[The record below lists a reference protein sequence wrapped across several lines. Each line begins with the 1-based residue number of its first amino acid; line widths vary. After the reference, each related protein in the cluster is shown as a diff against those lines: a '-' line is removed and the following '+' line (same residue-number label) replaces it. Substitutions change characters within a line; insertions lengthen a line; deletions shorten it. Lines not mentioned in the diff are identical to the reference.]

1 MKNWDFINKQISAN
15 QVGSIRIQSVV
26 LLLLIAAALF
36 VMFYTY
42 KKYIVPYLG
51 SRKEV
56 SKAQVVRYR
65 VEVAVWAA
73 FAVFGVYQLLTDSLY
88 ITGVMLIIVI
98 LAFRNFWKDL
108 FAGIAFKV
116 QNRFKEND
124 PIRFEDYSGIIE
136 QVGTRNITI
145 KTDDEETIIVPFRR
159 LSEGL
164 LIKRQAKGKLYSGKI
179 LLHIQAN
186 NAEEM
191 LSDVSTWLQVCPWA
205 IKSENNAVKLN
216 SDSEISITVFAIDL
230 DSIANTEKYLKN
242 CLKNHK

>member
-15 QVGSIRIQSVV
+15 QVGNIRIQSVV

-36 VMFYTY
+36 VLFYSY
-42 KKYIVPYLG
+42 KKYVVPYLG

-56 SKAQVVRYR
+56 SKAQVLRYR
-65 VEVAVWAA
+65 VEIAVWSTY
-73 FAVFGVYQLLTDSLY
+73 AVFGVYQLLTDSLY

-108 FAGIAFKV
+108 FAGITFKI

-124 PIRFEDYSGIIE
+124 PIRFENYSGIIE
-136 QVGTRNITI
+136 QIGTRNLLI
-145 KTDDEETIIVPFRR
+145 KTDDEETIVVPFRR

-164 LIKRQAKGKLYSGKI
+164 LVKRQAKGKLYSGKI
-179 LLHIQAN
+179 VLSIQGN
-186 NAEEM
+186 SAEEL
-191 LSDVSTWLQVCPWA
+191 LSEVSIWLQFCPWA
-205 IKSENNAVKLN
+205 VKSENNAVKLI
-216 SDSEISITVFAIDL
+216 SSSEISITVFAIDL